1 MVLLTKGADELRLI
15 VVKQTLLDKEQRRCK
30 GSYSQ
35 KGAATDIKPH
45 LKICK
50 PGVCYRCGKASHL
63 TSKRIVENNLSRNH
77 LNTRTASIELRY
89 EKSNCVGFRTN
100 EQKEVRL
107 TCSSVKCII

>member
-1 MVLLTKGADELRLI
+1 MYVMVLLTKGADELRLI
-15 VVKQTLLDKEQRRCK
+15 VVKQTLLDEEQRRCK

-50 PGVCYRCGKASHL
+50 PGVCYRCGKANHL

-77 LNTRTASIELRY
+77 LKVVWKRRCEFGRIFLFMYN
-89 EKSNCVGFRTN
+89 F
-100 EQKEVRL
+100 
-107 TCSSVKCII
+107 

>member
-15 VVKQTLLDKEQRRCK
+15 VVKQTLLDEEQRRCK

-50 PGVCYRCGKASHL
+50 PGVCYRCGKANHL

-77 LNTRTASIELRY
+77 LKVVWKRRCEFGRIFLFMYN
-89 EKSNCVGFRTN
+89 F
-100 EQKEVRL
+100 
-107 TCSSVKCII
+107 

>member
-45 LKICK
+45 LK
-50 PGVCYRCGKASHL
+50 PGVCYRCGKARPV
-63 TSKRIVENNLSRNH
+63 T
-77 LNTRTASIELRY
+77 
-89 EKSNCVGFRTN
+89 
-100 EQKEVRL
+100 
-107 TCSSVKCII
+107 

>member
-15 VVKQTLLDKEQRRCK
+15 VVKQTLLDEEQRRCK

-50 PGVCYRCGKASHL
+50 PGVCYRCGKANHL
-63 TSKRIVENNLSRNH
+63 TSKRIVENNLKVVWKRRCEFGRIFLFMYN
-77 LNTRTASIELRY
+77 
-89 EKSNCVGFRTN
+89 F
-100 EQKEVRL
+100 
-107 TCSSVKCII
+107 

>member
-1 MVLLTKGADELRLI
+1 MYVMVLLTKGADELRLI
-15 VVKQTLLDKEQRRCK
+15 VVKQTLLDEEQRRCK

-77 LNTRTASIELRY
+77 LNTHTASIELR
-89 EKSNCVGFRTN
+89 
-100 EQKEVRL
+100 
-107 TCSSVKCII
+107 

>member
-77 LNTRTASIELRY
+77 LNTRHSKHRAEIGSKNLGCNQLNINVSKQYLI
-89 EKSNCVGFRTN
+89 C
-100 EQKEVRL
+100 
-107 TCSSVKCII
+107 

>member
-45 LKICK
+45 LKDMQAWCLLQMRK
-50 PGVCYRCGKASHL
+50 GQSLDLPKGGFLLLLKTPAPFFSELPLL
-63 TSKRIVENNLSRNH
+63 TLCFHPLQSFSV
-77 LNTRTASIELRY
+77 IELEY
-89 EKSNCVGFRTN
+89 
-100 EQKEVRL
+100 
-107 TCSSVKCII
+107 

>member
-1 MVLLTKGADELRLI
+1 MYVVLLTKGADELRLI
-15 VVKQTLLDKEQRRCK
+15 VVKQTLLDFTE
-30 GSYSQ
+30 

-77 LNTRTASIELRY
+77 LNTRTASIELR
-89 EKSNCVGFRTN
+89 
-100 EQKEVRL
+100 
-107 TCSSVKCII
+107 